1 MNMNK
6 HIEYKTSGTCSRMIY
21 LDVEDGVITDCRFV
35 AGCPGNT
42 LGVATLVKG
51 MRVEEAI
58 SRLRGIR
65 CGSKPTSCPD
75 QLARALE
82 EAIAEKA

>member
-1 MNMNK
+1 MKK
-6 HIEYKTSGTCSRMIY
+6 HIEYNTKGTCSRKVII
-21 LDVEDGVITDCRFV
+21 DVEDDIITECSFV

-51 MRVEEAI
+51 MPVKEAI
-58 SRLRGIR
+58 SRLKGIK
-65 CGSKPTSCPD
+65 CGAKSTSCPD

-82 EAIAEKA
+82 GALSEE